1 MPGEAD
7 VVLETRTIPV
17 PEGLSGER
25 LDVVLSRLFGFS
37 RAFAQSIIDDAGA
50 LLDGSPGGKSERVR
64 AGALLEVTFEPKKAP
79 TIVPIVVDSM
89 AIVYDDD
96 DVVVVDKPPGLAAHP
111 APSWDGPS
119 VLGALA
125 GAGYRISTSGPPERQ
140 GIVHRLDV
148 GTSGLMAVAKSEV
161 AYSRL
166 KRAFKAR
173 EVHKIYHALVQ
184 GHPDPSTGTIDAPIG
199 RHPSSSWKFAVVAGG
214 RDSITHYETVEAFSG
229 ATLLRVSLETG
240 RTHQIRVHMSA
251 HRHPI
256 VGDTLYGADPTL
268 AERLGVSRQWL
279 HASELEFTHPVSG
292 ALVQVECGFPDDLN
306 VALERLRA

>member
-1 MPGEAD
+1 M
-7 VVLETRTIPV
+7 
-17 PEGLSGER
+17 
-25 LDVVLSRLFGFS
+25 LD
-37 RAFAQSIIDDAGA
+37 
-50 LLDGSPGGKSERVR
+50 
-64 AGALLEVTFEPKKAP
+64 VTFEPKKP
-79 TIVPIVVDSM
+79 PSIEPVIIESM
-89 AIVYDDD
+89 AILYDDD

-148 GTSGLMAVAKSEV
+148 GTSGVMAVAKSEV
-161 AYSRL
+161 AYSVL

-173 EVHKIYHALVQ
+173 EVSKTYHALVQ
-184 GHPDPSTGTIDAPIG
+184 GHPDPSSGTIDAPIG
-199 RHPSSSWKFAVVAGG
+199 RHPSSSWKFAVVSGG
-214 RDSITHYETVEAFSG
+214 RESITHYETLEAYPGVS
-229 ATLLRVSLETG
+229 LLKVNLETG

-268 AERLGVSRQWL
+268 AERLGVTRQWL
-279 HASELEFTHPVSG
+279 HASELEFTHPVTHK
-292 ALVQVECGFPDDLN
+292 LVTVTCGFPEDLQ
-306 VALERLRA
+306 VALDRLRA

>member
-1 MPGEAD
+1 MS
-7 VVLETRTIPV
+7 ETRTIPV
-17 PEGLSGER
+17 PDGLGGER

-37 RAFAQSIIDDAGA
+37 RAFAQGVIDEGGA
-50 LLDGSPGGKSERVR
+50 LLDGAAGGKSDRVR
-64 AGALLEVTFEPKKAP
+64 SGALLEVTFEPKKAP
-79 TIVPIVVDSM
+79 TIVPILVDSM
-89 AIVYDDD
+89 AILYDDD
-96 DVVVVDKPPGLAAHP
+96 DVVVIDKPPGLAAHP

-148 GTSGLMAVAKSEV
+148 GTSGVMAVAKSEV

-173 EVHKIYHALVQ
+173 EVQKTYHAMVQ

-214 RDSITHYETVEAFSG
+214 RDSITHYEVIESFAS
-229 ATLLRVSLETG
+229 ASLLRVSLETG

-251 HRHPI
+251 HHHPI
-256 VGDTLYGADPTL
+256 VGDSLYGADPTI

-279 HASELEFTHPVSG
+279 HASELEFTHPVTG
-292 ALVQVECGFPDDLN
+292 AAVRVECGFPDDLN
-306 VALERLRA
+306 VALERLRV

>member
-1 MPGEAD
+1 MAENRSI
-7 VVLETRTIPV
+7 EV
-17 PEGLSGER
+17 PEGLGGER

-37 RAFAQSIIDDAGA
+37 RAFAQDVIDSGGA
-50 LLDGSPGGKSERVR
+50 LLAGKPGVKSDRVS
-64 AGALLEVTFEPKKAP
+64 AGDHLDVTFQPRKPPSIEP
-79 TIVPIVVDSM
+79 VVFDSM
-89 AIVYDDD
+89 AILYDDD

-161 AYSRL
+161 AYSVL

-173 EVHKIYHALVQ
+173 EVEKIYHALVQ

-214 RDSITHYETVEAFSG
+214 RDSITHYETLEAFPAAS
-229 ATLLRVSLETG
+229 LMSVSLETG
-240 RTHQIRVHMSA
+240 RTHQIRVHMAA

-256 VGDTLYGADPTL
+256 VGDLLYGADPVL
-268 AERLGVSRQWL
+268 AARLGLERQWL
-279 HASELEFTHPVSG
+279 HAMELSFVHPVSHKQITVRSTYPEDLQT
-292 ALVQVECGFPDDLN
+292 ALD
-306 VALERLRA
+306 RLRG

>member
-1 MPGEAD
+1 MA
-7 VVLETRTIPV
+7 ETRSIAV
-17 PEGLSGER
+17 PEGLAGER
-25 LDVVLSRLFGFS
+25 IDVVLSRLFGFS
-37 RAFAQSIIDDAGA
+37 RAFAQEIIDSGGAVVAGR
-50 LLDGSPGGKSERVR
+50 SVIKSDRVG
-64 AGALLEVTFEPKKAP
+64 AGELLEVTFEPKKAP
-79 TIVPIVVDSM
+79 RVEPIIVESM

-96 DVVVVDKPPGLAAHP
+96 DVVIVDKPAGLAAHP
-111 APSWDGPS
+111 APSWEGPT

-161 AYSRL
+161 AYSVL

-173 EVHKIYHALVQ
+173 TVDKIYHALVQ
-184 GHPDPSTGTIDAPIG
+184 GHPDPSNGTIDAPIG

-214 RDSITHYETVEAFSG
+214 RESVTHYETIEAFAS
-229 ATLLRVSLETG
+229 ASLMSVSLETG
-240 RTHQIRVHMSA
+240 RTHQIRVHMAA

-268 AERLGVSRQWL
+268 AQRLGLERQWL
-279 HASELEFTHPVSG
+279 HAMELSFTHPVSG
-292 ALVQVECGFPDDLN
+292 EPVHVVSTYPEDLHG
-306 VALERLRA
+306 ALERLRA

>member
-1 MPGEAD
+1 MS
-7 VVLETRTIPV
+7 ETRTIPV
-17 PEGLSGER
+17 PDGLGGER

-37 RAFAQSIIDDAGA
+37 RAFAQGVIDEGGA
-50 LLDGSPGGKSERVR
+50 LLDGAAGAKSDRVR
-64 AGALLEVTFEPKKAP
+64 SGALLEVTFEPKKAP

-89 AIVYDDD
+89 AILYDDD
-96 DVVVVDKPPGLAAHP
+96 DVVVIDKPPGLAAHP

-148 GTSGLMAVAKSEV
+148 GTSGVMAVAKSEV

-173 EVHKIYHALVQ
+173 EVNKIYHALVQ

-214 RDSITHYETVEAFSG
+214 RDSITHYEAIESFAS
-229 ATLLRVSLETG
+229 ASLLRVSLETG

-256 VGDTLYGADPTL
+256 VGDSLYGADPTI
-268 AERLGVSRQWL
+268 AERLGVSRHWL
-279 HASELEFTHPVSG
+279 HASKLEFTHPVSG
-292 ALVQVECGFPDDLN
+292 KPVRVECGFPEDLN

>member
-1 MPGEAD
+1 MP
-7 VVLETRTIPV
+7 ETRSISV
-17 PEGLSGER
+17 PEGLGGER
-25 LDVVLSRLFGFS
+25 VDVTLSRLFGFS
-37 RAFAQSIIDDAGA
+37 RAFAQEIIDSGGA
-50 LLDGSPGGKSERVR
+50 VLSGKTVGKSERVS
-64 AGALLEVTFEPKKAP
+64 GGEMLEVTFEPKKAP
-79 TIVPIVVDSM
+79 SIEPIVVESM
-89 AIVYDDD
+89 TVVYDDD

-111 APSWDGPS
+111 APSWDGPT

-161 AYSRL
+161 AYSSL

-173 EVHKIYHALVQ
+173 EVEKIYHALVQ

-199 RHPSSSWKFAVVAGG
+199 RHPSSSWRFAVVAGG
-214 RDSITHYETVEAFSG
+214 RDSITHYETLEAFPAAS
-229 ATLLRVSLETG
+229 LMSVSLETG

-256 VGDTLYGADPTL
+256 VGDSLYGADPVL
-268 AERLGVSRQWL
+268 ADRLGMSRQWL
-279 HASELEFTHPVSG
+279 HAMELSFEHPVTHAPVTVKTG
-292 ALVQVECGFPDDLN
+292 YPDDLQ
-306 VALERLRA
+306 ASLDRLRA

>member
-1 MPGEAD
+1 M
-7 VVLETRTIPV
+7 VETRTIAV
-17 PEGLSGER
+17 PEGLGGER

-37 RAFAQSIIDDAGA
+37 RAFAQDIIEHGGAVLAGKPGHKSDRVTSGVM
-50 LLDGSPGGKSERVR
+50 LD
-64 AGALLEVTFEPKKAP
+64 VTFEPKKP
-79 TIVPIVVDSM
+79 PSIEPVIIESM
-89 AIVYDDD
+89 AILYDDD

-148 GTSGLMAVAKSEV
+148 GTSGVMAVAKSEA
-161 AYSRL
+161 AYSVL

-173 EVHKIYHALVQ
+173 EVSKTYHALVQ
-184 GHPDPSTGTIDAPIG
+184 GHPDPSSGTIDAPIG
-199 RHPSSSWKFAVVAGG
+199 RHPSSSWKFAVVSGG
-214 RDSITHYETVEAFSG
+214 RESITHYETLEAYPDVS
-229 ATLLRVSLETG
+229 LLKVNLETG

-268 AERLGVSRQWL
+268 AERLGVTRQWL
-279 HASELEFTHPVSG
+279 HASELEFTHPVTQK
-292 ALVQVECGFPDDLN
+292 LVKVTCGFPEDLQ
-306 VALERLRA
+306 VALDRLRA

>member
-1 MPGEAD
+1 MP
-7 VVLETRTIPV
+7 ETRTIPI
-17 PEGLSGER
+17 PDGLGGER
-25 LDVVLSRLFGFS
+25 ADVVLSRLFGFS
-37 RAFAQSIIDDAGA
+37 RAFAQAIIDDGGA
-50 LLDGSPGGKSERVR
+50 RVDGVELAKSDRVR
-64 AGALLEVTFEPKKAP
+64 SGAVLDVTFEPKKAP
-79 TIVPIVVDSM
+79 TIVPIVLESM
-89 AIVYDDD
+89 AILYDDD

-148 GTSGLMAVAKSEV
+148 GTSGVMAVAKSEV

-173 EVHKIYHALVQ
+173 DVHKTYHALVQ
-184 GHPDPSTGTIDAPIG
+184 GHPDPSAGTIDAPIA

-214 RDSITHYETVEAFSG
+214 RDSITHYETVESFSG
-229 ATLLRVSLETG
+229 ATLLRVGLETG
-240 RTHQIRVHMSA
+240 RTHQIRVHLSA
-251 HRHPI
+251 HRHPL

-268 AERLGVSRQWL
+268 AEKLGVTRQWL
-279 HASELEFTHPVSG
+279 HASELEFTHPVTG
-292 ALVQVECGFPDDLN
+292 KPVRVECGFPDDLN

>member
-1 MPGEAD
+1 M
-7 VVLETRTIPV
+7 VETRSLPI
-17 PEGLSGER
+17 PEGLGGER

-37 RAFAQSIIDDAGA
+37 RAFSQTVIEDGGVFVDGHAA
-50 LLDGSPGGKSERVR
+50 LKSDRVR
-64 AGALLEVTFEPKKAP
+64 SGSHLDVTFEPKRAP
-79 TIVPIVVDSM
+79 TVEPIIVESM
-89 AIVYDDD
+89 AILYDDD

-148 GTSGLMAVAKSEV
+148 GTSGVMAVAKSEV
-161 AYSRL
+161 AYSKL
-166 KRAFKAR
+166 KRAFKNR

-184 GHPDPSTGTIDAPIG
+184 GHPDPSAGTIDAPIG

-214 RDSITHYETVEAFSG
+214 RESVTHYESIESYPG

-268 AERLGVSRQWL
+268 AERLGLGRQWL
-279 HASELEFTHPVSG
+279 HASELDFTHPVTG
-292 ALVQVECGFPDDLN
+292 KPVHVECDFPEDLK
-306 VALERLRA
+306 VALERLKA

>member
-1 MPGEAD
+1 MP
-7 VVLETRTIPV
+7 ETRTIPV
-17 PEGLSGER
+17 PEGLAGER
-25 LDVVLSRLFGFS
+25 LDVVLTRLFGFS
-37 RAFAQSIIDDAGA
+37 RSFAQSVIDEGGA
-50 LLDGSPGGKSERVR
+50 LLDGAPGAKSERVR
-64 AGALLEVTFEPKKAP
+64 AGVLLEVTFERKTAP

-89 AIVYDDD
+89 SILYDDD

-148 GTSGLMAVAKSEV
+148 GTSGVMAVAKSEV

-173 EVHKIYHALVQ
+173 EVQKIYHALVQ
-184 GHPDPSTGTIDAPIG
+184 GHPDPSVGTIDALIG

-214 RDSITHYETVEAFSG
+214 RDSITHYETIEAFTG
-229 ATLLRVSLETG
+229 ASLLKVSLETG

-256 VGDTLYGADPTL
+256 VGDPLYGADPTL

-279 HASELEFTHPVSG
+279 HASELDFTHPMTGTPVH
-292 ALVQVECGFPDDLN
+292 VECGFPDDLN
-306 VALERLRA
+306 VALERLRG

>member
-1 MPGEAD
+1 MA
-7 VVLETRTIPV
+7 ETRSMEV
-17 PEGLSGER
+17 PSGLSGER

-37 RAFAQSIIDDAGA
+37 RAFAQEVIEGGGA
-50 LLDGSPGGKSERVR
+50 LLAGKPGVKSDRVS
-64 AGALLEVTFEPKKAP
+64 AGDHLHITFDPREPP
-79 TIVPIVVDSM
+79 RIEPVIVDSM
-89 AIVYDDD
+89 TVVYDDD

-161 AYSRL
+161 AYSVL

-173 EVHKIYHALVQ
+173 EVEKIYHALVQ

-199 RHPSSSWKFAVVAGG
+199 RHPSSSWRFAVVAGG
-214 RDSITHYETVEAFSG
+214 RDSITHYETLEAFPAAS
-229 ATLLRVSLETG
+229 LMSVSLETG
-240 RTHQIRVHMSA
+240 RTHQIRVHMAA

-256 VGDTLYGADPTL
+256 VGDTLYGADPVL
-268 AERLGVSRQWL
+268 AERLGLERQWL
-279 HASELEFTHPVSG
+279 HAMELSFVHPVSHKQIT
-292 ALVQVECGFPDDLN
+292 VRSTYPDDLQG
-306 VALERLRA
+306 ALDRLRG

>member
-1 MPGEAD
+1 M
-7 VVLETRTIPV
+7 VETRSLSI
-17 PEGLSGER
+17 PEGLGGER

-37 RAFAQSIIDDAGA
+37 RAFSQTVIEGGGV
-50 LLDGSPGGKSERVR
+50 LVDGRAVLKSDRVR
-64 AGALLEVTFEPKKAP
+64 AGSHLDVNFEPRRAP
-79 TIVPIVVDSM
+79 TVEPIIVESM
-89 AIVYDDD
+89 AILYDDD

-148 GTSGLMAVAKSEV
+148 GTSGVMAVAKSEV
-161 AYSRL
+161 AYSKL
-166 KRAFKAR
+166 KRAFKNR
-173 EVHKIYHALVQ
+173 DVHKIYHALVQ
-184 GHPDPSTGTIDAPIG
+184 GHPDPSAGTIDAPIG

-214 RDSITHYETVEAFSG
+214 RESITHYESIEAYPG

-268 AERLGVSRQWL
+268 AERLGLSRQWL
-279 HASELEFTHPVSG
+279 HASELEFTHPVTG
-292 ALVQVECGFPDDLN
+292 KPVHVECDFPEDLK
-306 VALERLRA
+306 VALERLKG

>member
-1 MPGEAD
+1 VIE
-7 VVLETRTIPV
+7 
-17 PEGLSGER
+17 EG
-25 LDVVLSRLFGFS
+25 
-37 RAFAQSIIDDAGA
+37 GA
-50 LLDGSPGGKSERVR
+50 LLDGAAGGKSERVR
-64 AGALLEVTFEPKKAP
+64 SGALLEVTFEPKKAP
-79 TIVPIVVDSM
+79 TIVPIVVESM
-89 AIVYDDD
+89 AILYDDD
-96 DVVVVDKPPGLAAHP
+96 DVVVIDKPPGLAAHP

-148 GTSGLMAVAKSEV
+148 GTSGVMAVAKSEV

-184 GHPDPSTGTIDAPIG
+184 GHPDPTTGTIDAPIG

-214 RDSITHYETVEAFSG
+214 RDSITHYEVIESFAS
-229 ATLLRVSLETG
+229 ASLLRVSLETG

-292 ALVQVECGFPDDLN
+292 KSVHVECGFPEDLN

>member
-1 MPGEAD
+1 MS
-7 VVLETRTIPV
+7 ETRTIPV
-17 PEGLSGER
+17 PDGLGGQR

-37 RAFAQSIIDDAGA
+37 RAFAQGVIDEGGA
-50 LLDGSPGGKSERVR
+50 LLDGAAGAKSDRVR
-64 AGALLEVTFEPKKAP
+64 SGALLEVTFEPKKAP

-89 AIVYDDD
+89 AILYDDY
-96 DVVVVDKPPGLAAHP
+96 DVVVIDKPPGLAAHP

-148 GTSGLMAVAKSEV
+148 GTSGVMAVAKSEV

-214 RDSITHYETVEAFSG
+214 RDSITHYEAIESFAS
-229 ATLLRVSLETG
+229 ASLLRVSLETG

-256 VGDTLYGADPTL
+256 VGDSLYGADPTI

-292 ALVQVECGFPDDLN
+292 KPVRVECGFPEDLN

>member
-1 MPGEAD
+1 VP
-7 VVLETRTIPV
+7 ETRTIPV
-17 PEGLSGER
+17 PEGLAGER
-25 LDVVLSRLFGFS
+25 LDVVLTRLFGFS
-37 RAFAQSIIDDAGA
+37 RSFAQSVIDAGGA
-50 LLDGSPGGKSERVR
+50 LLDGAPAARSERVR
-64 AGALLEVTFEPKKAP
+64 AGVLLEVTFEPKTAP

-89 AIVYDDD
+89 SILYDDD
-96 DVVVVDKPPGLAAHP
+96 DVVVVDKPPGLAAPP

-148 GTSGLMAVAKSEV
+148 GTSGVMAVAKSEV

-173 EVHKIYHALVQ
+173 EVQKIYHALVQ
-184 GHPDPSTGTIDAPIG
+184 GHPDPSVGTIDAPIG

-214 RDSITHYETVEAFSG
+214 RDSITHYETIEAFTG
-229 ATLLRVSLETG
+229 ASLLKVSLETG

-256 VGDTLYGADPTL
+256 VGDALYGADPTL
-268 AERLGVSRQWL
+268 AERLGVTRQWL
-279 HASELEFTHPVSG
+279 HASELDFTHPVTG
-292 ALVQVECGFPDDLN
+292 KPVHVECGFPDDLN

>member
-1 MPGEAD
+1 
-7 VVLETRTIPV
+7 
-17 PEGLSGER
+17 
-25 LDVVLSRLFGFS
+25 LFGFS
-37 RAFAQSIIDDAGA
+37 RAFAQAIIDDGGA
-50 LLDGSPGGKSERVR
+50 RVDGLELAKSDRVR
-64 AGALLEVTFEPKKAP
+64 SGAVLDVTFEPKKAP
-79 TIVPIVVDSM
+79 TIVPIVLESM
-89 AIVYDDD
+89 AILYDDD

-148 GTSGLMAVAKSEV
+148 GTSGVMAVAKSEV

-173 EVHKIYHALVQ
+173 DVHKTYHALVQ
-184 GHPDPSTGTIDAPIG
+184 GHPDPSAGTIDAPIA

-214 RDSITHYETVEAFSG
+214 RDSITHYETVESFSG
-229 ATLLRVSLETG
+229 ATLLRVGLETG
-240 RTHQIRVHMSA
+240 RTHQIRVHLSA
-251 HRHPI
+251 HRHPL

-268 AERLGVSRQWL
+268 AEKLGVTRQWL
-279 HASELEFTHPVSG
+279 HASELEFTHPVTG
-292 ALVQVECGFPDDLN
+292 KPVRVECGFPDDLN

>member
-1 MPGEAD
+1 MAENRSI
-7 VVLETRTIPV
+7 EV
-17 PEGLSGER
+17 PEGLGGER

-37 RAFAQSIIDDAGA
+37 RAFAQDVIDSGGA
-50 LLDGSPGGKSERVR
+50 LLAGKPGVKSDRVS
-64 AGALLEVTFEPKKAP
+64 AGDHLDVTFEPRKP
-79 TIVPIVVDSM
+79 PSIEPVVVDSM
-89 AIVYDDD
+89 AILYDDD

-161 AYSRL
+161 AYSVL

-173 EVHKIYHALVQ
+173 EVEKIYHALVQ

-214 RDSITHYETVEAFSG
+214 RDSITHYETLEAFPAAS
-229 ATLLRVSLETG
+229 LMSVSLETG
-240 RTHQIRVHMSA
+240 RTHQIRVHMAA

-256 VGDTLYGADPTL
+256 VGDLLYGADPVL
-268 AERLGVSRQWL
+268 AARLGLERQWL
-279 HASELEFTHPVSG
+279 HAMELSFVHPVSHKQIAVRSTYPEDLQT
-292 ALVQVECGFPDDLN
+292 ALD
-306 VALERLRA
+306 RLRG

>member
-1 MPGEAD
+1 MS
-7 VVLETRTIPV
+7 ETRTIPV
-17 PEGLSGER
+17 PDGLGGQR

-37 RAFAQSIIDDAGA
+37 RAFAQGVIDEGGA
-50 LLDGSPGGKSERVR
+50 LLDGAAGAKSDRVR
-64 AGALLEVTFEPKKAP
+64 SGALLEVTFEPKKAP

-89 AIVYDDD
+89 AILYDDY
-96 DVVVVDKPPGLAAHP
+96 DVVVIDKPPGLAAHP

-148 GTSGLMAVAKSEV
+148 GTSGVMAVAKSEV

-214 RDSITHYETVEAFSG
+214 RDSITHYEAIESFAS
-229 ATLLRVSLETG
+229 ASLLRVSLETG

-256 VGDTLYGADPTL
+256 VGDSLYGADPTI

-292 ALVQVECGFPDDLN
+292 KPVRVVCGFPEDLN

>member
-1 MPGEAD
+1 MS
-7 VVLETRTIPV
+7 ETRTIPV
-17 PEGLSGER
+17 PEGLGGER

-37 RAFAQSIIDDAGA
+37 RAFAQGVIDEGGA
-50 LLDGSPGGKSERVR
+50 LLDGAAGAKSDRVR
-64 AGALLEVTFEPKKAP
+64 SGALLEVTFEPKKAP

-89 AIVYDDD
+89 AILYDDD
-96 DVVVVDKPPGLAAHP
+96 DVVVIDKPPGLAAHP

-148 GTSGLMAVAKSEV
+148 GTSGAMAVAKSEV

-166 KRAFKAR
+166 KRALKAR

-199 RHPSSSWKFAVVAGG
+199 RHPSSSLKFAVVAGG
-214 RDSITHYETVEAFSG
+214 RDSITHYEAIESFAS
-229 ATLLRVSLETG
+229 ASLLRVSLETG
-240 RTHQIRVHMSA
+240 RTHHIRVHMSA

-256 VGDTLYGADPTL
+256 VGDSLYGADPTI

-279 HASELEFTHPVSG
+279 HASELELTHPVSG
-292 ALVQVECGFPDDLN
+292 KPVRVECGFPEDLN

>member
-1 MPGEAD
+1 VP
-7 VVLETRTIPV
+7 ETRTIPI
-17 PEGLSGER
+17 PDGLGGER
-25 LDVVLSRLFGFS
+25 ADVVLSRLFGFS
-37 RAFAQSIIDDAGA
+37 RAFAQAIIDDGGA
-50 LLDGSPGGKSERVR
+50 RVDGLELAKSDRVR
-64 AGALLEVTFEPKKAP
+64 SGAVLDVTFEPKKAP
-79 TIVPIVVDSM
+79 TIVPIVLESM
-89 AIVYDDD
+89 AILYDDD

-148 GTSGLMAVAKSEV
+148 GTSGVMAVAKSEV

-173 EVHKIYHALVQ
+173 DVHKTYHALVQ
-184 GHPDPSTGTIDAPIG
+184 GHPDPSAGTIDAPIA

-214 RDSITHYETVEAFSG
+214 RDSITHYETVESFSG
-229 ATLLRVSLETG
+229 ATLLRVGLETG
-240 RTHQIRVHMSA
+240 RTHQIRVHLSA
-251 HRHPI
+251 HRHPL

-268 AERLGVSRQWL
+268 AEKLGVTRQWL
-279 HASELEFTHPVSG
+279 HASELEFTHPVTG
-292 ALVQVECGFPDDLN
+292 KPVRVECGFPDDLN

>member
-1 MPGEAD
+1 MS
-7 VVLETRTIPV
+7 ETRTIPV
-17 PEGLSGER
+17 PEGLGGER

-37 RAFAQSIIDDAGA
+37 RAFAQGVIDEGGA
-50 LLDGSPGGKSERVR
+50 LLDGAAVGKSDRVR
-64 AGALLEVTFEPKKAP
+64 SGALLEVTFEPKKAP

-89 AIVYDDD
+89 AILYDDD
-96 DVVVVDKPPGLAAHP
+96 DVVVIDKPPGLAAHP

-184 GHPDPSTGTIDAPIG
+184 GHPDPSTGTIDAPIW

-214 RDSITHYETVEAFSG
+214 RDSITHYEAIESFAS
-229 ATLLRVSLETG
+229 ASLLRVSLETG

-256 VGDTLYGADPTL
+256 VGDSLYGADPTI
-268 AERLGVSRQWL
+268 AELLGVSRQWL

-292 ALVQVECGFPDDLN
+292 KPVRVECGFPEDLN

>member
-1 MPGEAD
+1 MS
-7 VVLETRTIPV
+7 ETRAIAIPD
-17 PEGLSGER
+17 GLSGER

-37 RAFAQSIIDDAGA
+37 RAFSQEIIDAGGA
-50 LLDGSPGGKSERVR
+50 VVAGKPGVKSDRVH
-64 AGALLEVTFEPKKAP
+64 AGDLLEMTFEPKKAP
-79 TIVPIVVDSM
+79 SIVPVIVESM
-89 AIVYDDD
+89 AILYDDD
-96 DVVVVDKPPGLAAHP
+96 DIVVVDKPPGLAAHP
-111 APSWDGPS
+111 APSWEGPT

-161 AYSRL
+161 AYSVL

-173 EVHKIYHALVQ
+173 TVEKIYHALVQ

-199 RHPSSSWKFAVVAGG
+199 RHPSNSWKFAVVAGG
-214 RDSITHYETVEAFSG
+214 RESVTHYETLEAHQAAS
-229 ATLLRVSLETG
+229 LLKVSLETG
-240 RTHQIRVHMSA
+240 RTHQIRVHMAA

-268 AERLGVSRQWL
+268 ALRLGLERQWL
-279 HASELEFTHPVSG
+279 HAMELAFTHPVTGKPVHVVSTY
-292 ALVQVECGFPDDLN
+292 PDDLQE
-306 VALERLRA
+306 ALERLRA